1 MELCEGNGGKV
12 EKEPWQKARGLGL
25 KQDQG
30 GIGVYRDDISCFKV
44 FLPPFSSPVLWLS
57 SME

>member
-25 KQDQG
+25 KQDRG
-30 GIGVYRDDISCFKV
+30 GIGVYTDHISCSKV
-44 FLPPFSSPVLWLS
+44 LLPPFNRTALWLS